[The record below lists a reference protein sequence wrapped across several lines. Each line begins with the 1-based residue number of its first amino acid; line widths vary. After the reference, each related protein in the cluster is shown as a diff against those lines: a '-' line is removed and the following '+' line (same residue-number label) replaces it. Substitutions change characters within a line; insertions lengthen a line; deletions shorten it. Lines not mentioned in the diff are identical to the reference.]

1 VKKDLPAL
9 RVVIAGVGAAGTAIT
24 KLLLHVG
31 VQDIVGYDRDGVIVR
46 NHHYPSRPIWEEYA
60 AITNPYGRTGS
71 LREVLT
77 GADVFIGV
85 STGNL
90 LQADDLKVMAK
101 DAIAFLMAN
110 PTPEIAPEIAQ
121 EFVQV
126 VATGRSDYPNQIN
139 NVLCFPGLFR
149 GVLDSRARR
158 ITMGM
163 KVAAAQAL
171 ADVVKPDELGPEYII
186 PGVFNR
192 SVAESV
198 AQAVIRA
205 AEAEGVARRTP
216 PTIL

>member
-1 VKKDLPAL
+1 
-9 RVVIAGVGAAGTAIT
+9 
-24 KLLLHVG
+24 
-31 VQDIVGYDRDGVIVR
+31 
-46 NHHYPSRPIWEEYA
+46 
-60 AITNPYGRTGS
+60 
-71 LREVLT
+71 
-77 GADVFIGV
+77 
-85 STGNL
+85 
-90 LQADDLKVMAK
+90 
-101 DAIAFLMAN
+101 
-110 PTPEIAPEIAQ
+110 
-121 EFVQV
+121 
-126 VATGRSDYPNQIN
+126 
-139 NVLCFPGLFR
+139 LFR

-171 ADVVKPDELGPEYII
+171 AEVVKPDELGPEYII